1 MDDKFLETVVTQAI
15 LGQVK
20 TNWVDRVIQVI
31 LLTAVFTVIMLY
43 IIGKYFS

>member
-31 LLTAVFTVIMLY
+31 LLAAVLTVVILF
-43 IIGKYFS
+43 IIGKYL